1 MSVRIKR
8 ASIKRASTVLST
20 AWLAYHACVG
30 GYRLVVQSV
39 NSMGRKP
46 PKYVDI
52 ELWHI
57 QRWYSNYLHYAWNDF
72 CVLYASVPIAWISEE
87 NQA

>member
-1 MSVRIKR
+1 MSVRIKQ

-30 GYRLVVQSV
+30 GYRLVVQSG

-57 QRWYSNYLHYAWNDF
+57 QRWYSNYLRYAWNDF
-72 CVLYASVPIAWISEE
+72 CVLYVNVPISWISEA